1 MVAKSITERYEKHKR
16 NVSLPR
22 PTIKTTIPNA
32 QGGQGRAIARA
43 ESIIL
48 DNPSA
53 KNILPT
59 EVESETITH
68 HQRVKHVTHSF

>member
-1 MVAKSITERYEKHKR
+1 MVAKSITERYGQHKR
-16 NVSLPR
+16 KVSLPR

-32 QGGQGRAIARA
+32 QGGQGRAIAQA
-43 ESIIL
+43 ESIF

-53 KNILPT
+53 KNILPA